1 MIKLK
6 FVEETTSLG
15 NVVKNANITAKL
27 LSISEKVFEYVSPET
42 KDTVFYKL
50 ATISFKD
57 LNGVECS
64 TSTCVVYETSY
75 NKGMEIG
82 QSYLGK
88 ITLSD
93 ALNEDGTK
101 RKPWI
106 MLSSFV
112 KGEELSFDD
121 FELA

>member
-15 NVVKNANITAKL
+15 NVVKNANITGKL
-27 LSISEKVFEYVSPET
+27 LSISEKVFDYVSPET
-42 KDTVFYKL
+42 KDDVFYKL
-50 ATISFKD
+50 ATMSFKD
-57 LNGVECS
+57 LNNEEHT
-64 TSTCVVYETSY
+64 TSKCVVYQTSY
-75 NKGMEIG
+75 EKGMEIG

-93 ALNEDGTK
+93 ALNEDGSK
-101 RKPWI
+101 RAPWI
-106 MLSSFV
+106 MLSSYV

-121 FELA
+121 FEQA

>member
-15 NVVKNANITAKL
+15 NVVKNANITGKL
-27 LSISEKVFEYVSPET
+27 LSISEKVFDYVSPET
-42 KDTVFYKL
+42 KDDVFYKL
-50 ATISFKD
+50 ATMSFKD
-57 LNGVECS
+57 LNNEEFT
-64 TSTCVVYETSY
+64 TSKCVIYQTSY
-75 NKGMEIG
+75 EKGMEIG

-101 RKPWI
+101 RAPWI
-106 MLSSFV
+106 MLSSYV

-121 FELA
+121 FEMA